1 MTLPPTE
8 DELLDLARRA
18 AGAAAAELLSRFRGE
33 ALGVRSKS
41 TPTDPVSE
49 ADLAAERAVRDLL
62 ARERPGD
69 RILGEEGGAT
79 EGAGPGAVGETFLW
93 VLDPL
98 DGTVNY
104 LYGSPSFAVSLA
116 CEDAHGAVVG
126 VVLDPVSGECFAAT
140 RSEPATLDGQPLAGS
155 EPASLA
161 EALVGTGFAYD
172 RDVRAVQAEVA
183 ARVLPRARDIRRVG
197 AAALDLCWCAAGR
210 LDAFY
215 ERGVRHW
222 DVAAGALIC
231 RRAGREVR
239 DLSEVQ
245 VERQGRTLTLPSG
258 ILVAPPN
265 LVDELAELIDD
276 RAWS

>member
-1 MTLPPTE
+1 VTPPPSE
-8 DELLDLARRA
+8 DDLLDLARRA

-62 ARERPGD
+62 GRERPGD

-79 EGAGPGAVGETFLW
+79 DGSGPDAMGDTFLW
-93 VLDPL
+93 VVDPL

-116 CEDAHGAVVG
+116 CEDGEGAVAA

-140 RSEPATLDGQPLAGS
+140 RSGPATLDGLPLWAG
-155 EPASLA
+155 EPRSLA

-172 RDVRAVQAEVA
+172 RDVRAAQAEVA

-215 ERGVRHW
+215 ERGVHHW

-239 DLSEVQ
+239 DLPEVA
-245 VERQGRTLTLPSG
+245 VEHAGRPVTLPSG

-265 LVDELAELIDD
+265 LADELERLVGA
-276 RAWS
+276 RQ